1 MVYLVLFLWLIVI
14 TITTVSRNLGSAGVT
29 GDVKPGGTVR
39 RQRFLPVRVWLV
51 VGLDISPSYVD
62 AESGPLFLCLGQ
74 GASTLINNAHGTIYN
89 RIKKFKK
96 VIK

>member
-1 MVYLVLFLWLIVI
+1 MSLWGLMFNLFLVRVVLNMFSGVANYAVKPVVRCEGNGSYLYAYGWWLVLIFHHHTW
-14 TITTVSRNLGSAGVT
+14 TQG
-29 GDVKPGGTVR
+29 
-39 RQRFLPVRVWLV
+39 Q
-51 VGLDISPSYVD
+51 
-62 AESGPLFLCLGQ
+62 GPLFLCLGQ

>member
-1 MVYLVLFLWLIVI
+1 M
-14 TITTVSRNLGSAGVT
+14 
-29 GDVKPGGTVR
+29 
-39 RQRFLPVRVWLV
+39 V

-96 VIK
+96 VITR